1 MKGFMNESQ
10 VQDVQPEPVT
20 PPVPPVTPP
29 VQKPKFVL
37 EVHEPYAT
45 FVNNEPQ
52 AISYIIEGL
61 IPQGTY
67 SHLGAKPKHGK
78 SCISRSESV
87 CIAKGTPFLGRKV
100 EQGEVLLCSLEDP
113 RQHIDNCL
121 QVLGYDKEKDA
132 RIHIVEKLPRNI
144 TETIDLLGEFLT
156 QHPDI
161 RFVVFDTLAKVVRAK
176 DSTNYDEMLILCEK
190 LSHMAREFKHLHIQ
204 GLGHCKKVKQEDP
217 FDAFLG
223 SVEIRGETDSNIVI
237 YDTHGHRVIQSET
250 RIGTPWEATILNAD
264 LIQKNDTQYVKEFSL
279 GGSLD
284 SEVAMTK
291 ATHDAQKRVSYENR
305 LITFLKEQ
313 NGKAAWT
320 DYWEKVPGSS
330 DGKQAAVENLAK
342 KEVIRRSG
350 VAKSKTNP
358 QYLQLLK
365 PDYIP
370 SGFPSGFAGLT
381 SHKYCA
387 DPNHCVN
394 LAAEGSEYCEKHICD
409 ACGGFS
415 HDRENDG
422 KCHRCRTNEMI
433 QAHHAQAQQAQK
445 GELCTN

>member
-1 MKGFMNESQ
+1 MNESQ

-87 CIAKGTPFLGRKV
+87 CVAKGTPFLGRKV

-132 RIHIVEKLPRNI
+132 RIHIVEKLPKNI
-144 TETIDLLGEFLT
+144 TETIDILGEFLT
-156 QHPDI
+156 QHPDV

-279 GGSLD
+279 GGSLKP
-284 SEVAMTK
+284 MTAK
-291 ATHDAQKRVSYENR
+291 ERFVKNGSLPLECWKVSGSPL
-305 LITFLKEQ
+305 LI
-313 NGKAAWT
+313 
-320 DYWEKVPGSS
+320 V
-330 DGKQAAVENLAK
+330 
-342 KEVIRRSG
+342 
-350 VAKSKTNP
+350 
-358 QYLQLLK
+358 
-365 PDYIP
+365 
-370 SGFPSGFAGLT
+370 
-381 SHKYCA
+381 
-387 DPNHCVN
+387 
-394 LAAEGSEYCEKHICD
+394 
-409 ACGGFS
+409 
-415 HDRENDG
+415 
-422 KCHRCRTNEMI
+422 RTRDLH
-433 QAHHAQAQQAQK
+433 Q
-445 GELCTN
+445 

>member
-1 MKGFMNESQ
+1 MRW
-10 VQDVQPEPVT
+10 
-20 PPVPPVTPP
+20 
-29 VQKPKFVL
+29 L
-37 EVHEPYAT
+37 C
-45 FVNNEPQ
+45 
-52 AISYIIEGL
+52 
-61 IPQGTY
+61 IPD
-67 SHLGAKPKHGK
+67 
-78 SCISRSESV
+78 CV
-87 CIAKGTPFLGRKV
+87 
-100 EQGEVLLCSLEDP
+100 
-113 RQHIDNCL
+113 
-121 QVLGYDKEKDA
+121 
-132 RIHIVEKLPRNI
+132 
-144 TETIDLLGEFLT
+144 
-156 QHPDI
+156 
-161 RFVVFDTLAKVVRAK
+161 
-176 DSTNYDEMLILCEK
+176 
-190 LSHMAREFKHLHIQ
+190 
-204 GLGHCKKVKQEDP
+204 
-217 FDAFLG
+217 
-223 SVEIRGETDSNIVI
+223 
-237 YDTHGHRVIQSET
+237 
-250 RIGTPWEATILNAD
+250 
-264 LIQKNDTQYVKEFSL
+264 
-279 GGSLD
+279 
-284 SEVAMTK
+284 
-291 ATHDAQKRVSYENR
+291 ENR